1 METEGVKKEGS
12 DVPVLRR
19 VRLEDQFVQHSWFK
33 HRGDSGSYYE
43 CKTCGRAAREEHN
56 NPECHLC
63 EDWNGCGRDCTL
75 SRVYCPE
82 CGVEAE
88 VWIR

>member
-1 METEGVKKEGS
+1 MVSEEVKKVAS
-12 DVPVLRR
+12 DAPVMRKVCLQ
-19 VRLEDQFVQHSWFK
+19 DQFVEHTWYK
-33 HRGDSGSYYE
+33 DRAEYASYFE
-43 CKTCGRAAREEHN
+43 CRTCGRVALEEHN

-82 CGVEAE
+82 CGVEAD